1 MTFAAGIIPYTF
13 INGKVSFLLGLEK
26 SNKKWS
32 GFVGGSELGEAPQET
47 ALREFHE
54 ETTFSFL
61 HLNRYLTDSLNKI
74 LPVIEKTKTGKYAY
88 LWFIEFPSEI
98 DLHLFYVNQ
107 SKTNQPTLKE
117 KTDIQWFPLS
127 EIEQGN
133 ILFILKKTI
142 LKLIHTGS
150 LFN

>member
-54 ETTFSFL
+54 ETTMSFL
-61 HLNRYLTDSLNKI
+61 HLNRYLTDSLNI
-74 LPVIEKTKTGKYAY
+74 VLPVIEKTKTGKYAY
-88 LWFIEFPSEI
+88 LWFIEFPKET
-98 DLHLFYVNQ
+98 DLRLFYVNQ
-107 SKTNQPTLKE
+107 SMTSEPTLKE

-142 LKLIHTGS
+142 LKLIDKCV
-150 LFN
+150 FN